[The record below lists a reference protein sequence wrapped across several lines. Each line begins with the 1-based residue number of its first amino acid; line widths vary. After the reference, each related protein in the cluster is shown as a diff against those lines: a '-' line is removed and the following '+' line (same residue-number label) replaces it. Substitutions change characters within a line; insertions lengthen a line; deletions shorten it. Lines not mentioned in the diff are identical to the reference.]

1 MRTDTITAKNLEL
14 VANTTSPHTQNT
26 LFGILNRT
34 LTPMGKRLLRMNI
47 LQPPSTLTVIK
58 DRLDAV
64 EELSISEE
72 DIFNIQSCLKH
83 LTDLD
88 STIAYLVK
96 VPDDSINNKNAVT
109 AVKHAEMKV
118 NQVITLKHAMKCI
131 QEVATFLPPKAQ
143 DNEEGNG
150 QILLS
155 TIYKVSRKHLRTYK
169 IIKNHTD

>member
-1 MRTDTITAKNLEL
+1 MEL
-14 VANTTSPHTQNT
+14 VANTTNPHTQNT

-47 LQPPSTLTVIK
+47 LQPPSTLQVIK

-64 EELSISEE
+64 EELSVSEE
-72 DIFNIQSCLKH
+72 EIFNIQSCLKH

-88 STIAYLVK
+88 HTIAYLVK
-96 VPDDSINNKNAVT
+96 VPDDINSKNAVT

-118 NQVITLKHAMKCI
+118 NQIITLKQAIKCI

-143 DNEEGNG
+143 DDEEDNG
-150 QILLS
+150 QVLLG
-155 TIYKVSRKHLRTYK
+155 TIYKVSGGNQFIYVHMYYLSTF
-169 IIKNHTD
+169 